1 MSLWVSSGMGILL
14 LAISFGGVWL
24 KSVSAASIASALV
37 PDIRPINN
45 SSFIFYLIVSIVLFV
60 VARSGLMVNVA
71 AVVGSVAVYA
81 RNTLIKPIAIIVGGR
96 LFGDPFVSCYV
107 FIPEYKI
114 VGTSIF

>member
-1 MSLWVSSGMGILL
+1 
-14 LAISFGGVWL
+14 
-24 KSVSAASIASALV
+24 
-37 PDIRPINN
+37 
-45 SSFIFYLIVSIVLFV
+45 
-60 VARSGLMVNVA
+60 MVNVA